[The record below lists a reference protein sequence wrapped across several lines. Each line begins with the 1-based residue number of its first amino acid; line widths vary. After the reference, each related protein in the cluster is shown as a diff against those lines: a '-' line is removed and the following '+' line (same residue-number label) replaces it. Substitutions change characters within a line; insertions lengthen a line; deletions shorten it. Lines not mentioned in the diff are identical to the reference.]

1 MFQLLSIML
10 LMQFSPIAEAGQY
23 RAFYK
28 ANSTA
33 GNFWYDCTLDLYEGG
48 TFTMSCTVWQDRKQN
63 FPMSML
69 GKEWSGQWAKED
81 SRIVFPEYTHQ
92 YRFIIKGKRL
102 IEHDSL
108 HRRLRVWKRVPE

>member
-1 MFQLLSIML
+1 
-10 LMQFSPIAEAGQY
+10 
-23 RAFYK
+23 
-28 ANSTA
+28 
-33 GNFWYDCTLDLYEGG
+33 
-48 TFTMSCTVWQDRKQN
+48 
-63 FPMSML
+63 MSML